1 MVVLFFRLSV
11 GGVLLG
17 VVFGFIV
24 NFLIKRIL
32 NNLVFEF
39 NLTLVSAYL
48 VFFLAEDTPLK
59 FSGLLSLVFMGLY
72 LTMKGRMGIS
82 IESEAGVHHIW
93 QYLGYVAET
102 TIFTAAGVFIGT
114 KLLSSDIFWHDYV
127 KLLGLWIGLQV
138 IRFLTILS
146 MWVFLRKLGYG
157 LSFKQ
162 LIVLAYGGLRGAVG
176 LLLALVVDLE
186 HSIDHRTRDLVV
198 FHVGGIVFLTLL
210 INGTTIRFLINKLG
224 LSRVSRVQQRIMAV
238 VLQMLERKGFKEA
251 KSLQC

>member
-1 MVVLFFRLSV
+1 MLGEHFNFGNVVVLFFRLSV

-93 QYLGYVAET
+93 QYLGYVA
-102 TIFTAAGVFIGT
+102 
-114 KLLSSDIFWHDYV
+114 
-127 KLLGLWIGLQV
+127 
-138 IRFLTILS
+138 
-146 MWVFLRKLGYG
+146 
-157 LSFKQ
+157 
-162 LIVLAYGGLRGAVG
+162 
-176 LLLALVVDLE
+176 
-186 HSIDHRTRDLVV
+186 
-198 FHVGGIVFLTLL
+198 
-210 INGTTIRFLINKLG
+210 
-224 LSRVSRVQQRIMAV
+224 
-238 VLQMLERKGFKEA
+238 
-251 KSLQC
+251 